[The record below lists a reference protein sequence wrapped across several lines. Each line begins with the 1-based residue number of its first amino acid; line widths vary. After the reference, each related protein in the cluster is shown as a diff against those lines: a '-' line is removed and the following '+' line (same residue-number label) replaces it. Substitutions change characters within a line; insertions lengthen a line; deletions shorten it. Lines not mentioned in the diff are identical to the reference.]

1 MILTSLLSI
10 SVVIIAILY
19 FQDRKKMQQAL
30 SDHQEISEQLSQLKN
45 KYKDII
51 SVDEVLSIKHKELGE
66 VELKIV
72 EKQIYFDAQKS
83 ELSKNYQEKRDI
95 YQKMLEEMSVLE
107 ERLDIIS
114 YGFYKPSFSF
124 DSSEKYKQELEKIWQ
139 RQKDLIKNDTATYYP
154 KDWTVNGSKAEGLKM
169 VKQQSKLM
177 LRAFNGECDSAIAK
191 VKWNNIGTIEARI
204 DKAFETINSLGS
216 VQRISISQDFASL
229 KRKELR
235 LEFELQEKL
244 HEEKEEQKRI
254 REQMREEQ
262 KVLQEIERA
271 KQNAEDEEA
280 KSQKALAKAR
290 NEMAK
295 VSGAELDALNERIA
309 QLEQNL
315 QAAQEQKAR
324 AISQA
329 QQTKR
334 GHVYIISNVGSFG
347 ENVFKIG
354 MTRRLEPLDRVYEL
368 GDASVPFEFDVHA
381 MIFSENAPELERTLH
396 KKLDHHRLNLVDTRA
411 EFFSTD
417 LEEIE
422 KIIVE
427 LHGEIKL
434 TRLAE
439 AKEYRTTLTMRE
451 ARKIQTLKS
460 ETPSVQKELQ
470 AFPSSLD

>member
-1 MILTSLLSI
+1 MILTVIVAISLAVAL
-10 SVVIIAILY
+10 ALY
-19 FQDRKKMQQAL
+19 SQEREKTQTAL
-30 SDHQEISEQLSQLKN
+30 LENEAVSAQLSQYKN
-45 KYKDII
+45 QYKDII
-51 SVDEVLSIKHKELGE
+51 SVDEALSIKHKELGE
-66 VELKIV
+66 IELKIV
-72 EKQIYFDAQKS
+72 EKQVSFDKQKN
-83 ELSKNYQEKRDI
+83 ELSKTYQEKHEV
-95 YQKMLEEMSVLE
+95 YQKLLKEISILEQS
-107 ERLDIIS
+107 LDVIS
-114 YGFYKPSFSF
+114 YGLYKPSFSF
-124 DSSEKYKQELEKIWQ
+124 DSSDKYKQELDKIYQ

-244 HEEKEEQKRI
+244 REEKEEQKRI

-271 KQNAEDEEA
+271 KQNAEDEEL
-280 KSQKALAKAR
+280 KSQKALTKAR
-290 NEMAK
+290 NEMSK
-295 VSGAELDALNERIA
+295 VTGVELEALHEKIA
-309 QLEQNL
+309 QLERNL
-315 QAAQEQKAR
+315 KAAQEQRER

-347 ENVFKIG
+347 ENVFKVG

-381 MIFSENAPELERTLH
+381 MIFSENAPELERALH
-396 KKLDHHRLNLVDTRA
+396 KKLDEHRMNLVDARA
-411 EFFSTD
+411 EFFYAELD
-417 LEEIE
+417 VIE
-422 KIIVE
+422 RIVIE

-434 TRLAE
+434 TKLAE
-439 AKEYRTTLTMRE
+439 AKEYRTTLSMRE
-451 ARKIQTLKS
+451 ARKSQGLEKEKLPI
-460 ETPSVQKELQ
+460 QKELET
-470 AFPSSLD
+470 FPSSLD